1 MVMKSLCRFGNGI
14 LRWLIISIILFL
26 ALGTFVIILHLRSN
40 IVSTTI
46 IRFNKQI
53 MIHKE
58 RSLTSD
64 SGGYILAVHYS
75 DQLTGSAAN
84 ILSLQCWASTLKADV
99 RVVEPFIH
107 YGSILGVSLEPFP
120 SKINNTILIT
130 DDNTEVRMT
139 DEENKV
145 KLSDIYN
152 ADFWSN
158 QTKIYRYA
166 PLVSWKEFIHNAPK
180 RLILVDK
187 SCDNPSLKCMQ
198 CRNNFSQSI
207 LFHDSAVKFANFVG
221 FEIVRKVCYDL
232 KLYNPSD
239 FIEIVYGEYNPKDTV
254 VIFNHWGGIKT
265 DDLQYRIPIA
275 LDFFAI
281 KCERTNNFFFLTNSE
296 RIRRESARYV
306 AKYLPKA
313 KEEGYIS
320 VMVRMEHSALN
331 LGLRKFSKKDQLELM
346 FTCVNKIVA
355 EVTTMKN
362 TLKISS
368 VFLSTDSGKYGSI
381 YLRQLSDSRI
391 DNEVLNSSLDY
402 LYKKLFG
409 DSVKITE
416 DMEKIEDIA
425 SSKTPGYVAM
435 LQRNIAAN
443 ATGLILAGGGKFQ
456 DMTSELYD
464 YYHHNTGHSY
474 TIRVNQCQ

>member
-1 MVMKSLCRFGNGI
+1 
-14 LRWLIISIILFL
+14 
-26 ALGTFVIILHLRSN
+26 
-40 IVSTTI
+40 
-46 IRFNKQI
+46 

-84 ILSLQCWASTLKADV
+84 ILSLQCWASTLKANV

-107 YGSILGVSLEPFP
+107 YGSLLGVSLEPSP
-120 SKINNTILIT
+120 NKVNNTILIT

-139 DEENKV
+139 DQENKV
-145 KLSDIYN
+145 KLSDVYD

-187 SCDNPSLKCMQ
+187 SCNNPALKCMQ
-198 CRNNFSQSI
+198 CTNNFSQSI

-232 KLYNPSD
+232 KVYSPSE
-239 FIEIVYGEYNPKDTV
+239 FVEKVYGKYDPKDTV
-254 VIFNHWGGIKT
+254 VIFNHWGGIHT
-265 DDLQYRIPIA
+265 EDFEYRIPIMFDLSA
-275 LDFFAI
+275 NQ
-281 KCERTNNFFFLTNSE
+281 CERSYNFFFLTNSE

-320 VMVRMEHSALN
+320 VMVRMEHFALN
-331 LGLRKFSKKDQLELM
+331 LGLRALPKKDQLELM
-346 FTCVNKIVA
+346 FTCVNNIVT

-381 YLRQLSDSRI
+381 YLRKSSNSRL
-391 DNEVLNSSLDY
+391 DNEVLNSALDY

-409 DSVKITE
+409 DSMKYTE
-416 DMEKIEDIA
+416 DMEKIENIA
-425 SSKTPGYVAM
+425 SSKSPGYVAM

-443 ATGLILAGGGKFQ
+443 ATSLVLAGGGMFHG
-456 DMTSELYD
+456 MTSQLYD
-464 YYHHNTGHSY
+464 HYHLSTPRY
-474 TIRVNQCQ
+474 TVQVSQCQQSLF